1 MQSPYSKNPVLNVKE
16 VYFKLSHMSCCL
28 LHRRFP
34 FRPFFFYS
42 LRKQKQKMKNRQ
54 QTRRLLL
61 RNLAWVK
68 TTLCIIIITNWW
80 FFCKRGFTESLRLR
94 SIHDFSTR
102 NSPSSP
108 KSLSGCLLI
117 PLSSA
122 IIMIIII
129 SRRPDWADSVKSK

>member
-34 FRPFFFYS
+34 FRAFS
-42 LRKQKQKMKNRQ
+42 VNSSRKQKQKMKNRQ

-61 RNLAWVK
+61 RNLALVK
-68 TTLCIIIITNWW
+68 TTLCIIYLTGD
-80 FFCKRGFTESLRLR
+80 FFVNVASPSLCGCAC
-94 SIHDFSTR
+94 SIYDFGTR

-108 KSLSGCLLI
+108 KSLNGCLLI

-129 SRRPDWADSVKSK
+129 SRRPD

>member
-16 VYFKLSHMSCCL
+16 VYFKLSHVSCCL

-42 LRKQKQKMKNRQ
+42 SRKQKQKMKNRQ

-61 RNLAWVK
+61 GNLAWVK
-68 TTLCIIIITNWW
+68 TTLCIIYLTGD
-80 FFCKRGFTESLRLR
+80 FFVNVASG
-94 SIHDFSTR
+94 TR
-102 NSPSSP
+102 NSPSP
-108 KSLSGCLLI
+108 PNSLNDCLLI

-129 SRRPDWADSVKSK
+129 SRRPV